1 MNIDII
7 IKVIIPILGAILTY
21 VVVPLIR
28 KKVDREDLEYIYSW
42 VTVAVRS
49 AEQMH
54 KAGLITIPKK
64 EYVVEYLQSKGF
76 NISKEDLD
84 NLIEAAVKELNMEMG
99 DIYD

>member
-1 MNIDII
+1 MNIDVI

-28 KKVDREDLEYIYSW
+28 TKVSREDLEYIYSW

-54 KAGLITIPKK
+54 NAGLITIPKK
-64 EYVVEYLQSKGF
+64 EYVVEYLQNKGF
-76 NISKEDLD
+76 NISGEDLD
-84 NLIEAAVKELNMEMG
+84 NLIEAAVKELNIEMN